1 MHQVIKK
8 YTLLFTSII
17 GFIFTV
23 NAQVVETGNITLG
36 KNYTIASKV
45 LNETRSIQVYLP
57 TSYKDSTTKVYPV
70 LYVLD
75 GQEFFNS
82 VVSFQKMLVKREY
95 FPEFIVVGIKTDL
108 RKRRTLLGKD
118 SSKFIQ
124 FLETELI
131 SYVDATY
138 RTSKQ
143 KERIFFGWEIAGGIG
158 VDMLVNT
165 PNLFSGYILPSPSNL
180 WDFRMNA
187 LENKLKTLKSTDA
200 PFLLVTA
207 APDERW
213 LNDNKQLRSFFTTK
227 NDNKLNWRYSIL
239 DREQHHST
247 PFKTINEGIIDYF
260 YNYSPITFR
269 TLKQYEDFGGLA
281 GLNAFYKKR
290 GERFNISTEISETT
304 KMFVLYNAVI
314 ENNYEQFLYYEKAF
328 DGHIETSS
336 SANWF
341 HRYAGFYLKH
351 NNTKEALYFYN
362 YAIKKLGDSKLLYR
376 GLGDVYAKMNKK
388 SKAKKAYK
396 KALKIDP
403 KYKEA
408 IEGLKGL

>member
-1 MHQVIKK
+1 MIKK
-8 YTLLFTSII
+8 YTLLSVLFLS
-17 GFIFTV
+17 FLFSA
-23 NAQVVETGNITLG
+23 NAQVKELGNINLG

-45 LNETRSIQVYLP
+45 LKETRNIQIYTP
-57 TSYKDSTTKVYPV
+57 KSYKDSITKPYPV

-131 SYVDATY
+131 NYVDATY

-158 VDMLVNT
+158 VDVLANN
-165 PNLFSGYILPSPSNL
+165 PSLFSGYILPSPSNL
-180 WDFRMNA
+180 WDFRLNA
-187 LENKLKTLKSTDA
+187 LEKRMKTLDSSNA

-207 APDERW
+207 APDENW

-227 NDNKLNWRYSIL
+227 KDNKLNWRYSIL
-239 DREQHHST
+239 EREQHHST

-260 YNYSPITFR
+260 YNYNPITFR
-269 TLKQYEDFGGLA
+269 TLKQYEEFGGLA
-281 GLNAFYKKR
+281 GLKAFYKKR
-290 GERFNISTEISETT
+290 GERFNMSTEISETT
-304 KMFVLYNAVI
+304 KMFILYNAVI

-328 DGHIETSS
+328 DGHIETSNG
-336 SANWF
+336 ANWF

-376 GLGDVYAKMNKK
+376 GLGDVYSKMNKK

-403 KYKEA
+403 KYKQA
-408 IEGLKGL
+408 LDGLNKL

>member
-1 MHQVIKK
+1 MIKK
-8 YTLLFTSII
+8 YTLLFTSIF

-23 NAQVVETGNITLG
+23 NAQVVETGNINLG
-36 KNYTIASKV
+36 KNYTFESKV
-45 LNETRSIQVYLP
+45 LNETRGLQIYIP
-57 TSYKDSTTKVYPV
+57 KSYKDSITKAYPV

-82 VVSFQKMLVKREY
+82 VVAFQKMLIKREY
-95 FPEFIVVGIKTDL
+95 FPEFIVVGIQTDL
-108 RKRRTLLGKD
+108 RKRRTLLGKN

-131 SYVDATY
+131 AFIDGNY
-138 RTSKQ
+138 RTNRQ
-143 KERIFFGWEIAGGIG
+143 KERVFFGWEIAGGIG
-158 VDMLVNT
+158 IDVLAKN

-187 LENKLKTLKSTDA
+187 LENKLKILKNTNA

-207 APDERW
+207 APDESW

-403 KYKEA
+403 KYKQA
-408 IEGLKGL
+408 LAGLKEL